1 MNKVICEICGTSY
14 PETAEQCPICGYT
27 RDLSALL
34 SRDDIETISE
44 PVPAPR
50 SAVRG
55 STAPAEAPGSRPARA
70 ASSQDSQ
77 PRKPAESKKQ
87 TKGGKFSQANVRK
100 RNQDAPK
107 SRPAKSVK
115 PQEDEEL
122 EYQERPRESNGFL
135 VVLLILVIVALLAVT
150 GYIAYNYFLP
160 YAFPEETE
168 PQFTAEPT
176 ELLEE
181 TEPQNIPCTSL
192 VLMSGGTV
200 KLEEVGQNWLL
211 NVLVLPVDSTDGLVF
226 TSSDE
231 TVATVNSEG
240 RITAVGEGE
249 AVITISCGEQSMDC
263 KVICGAGE
271 EVTEAPEVTQAPEE
285 TEEPTEEE

>member
-34 SRDDIETISE
+34 SRDDIEAASA
-44 PVPAPR
+44 PAPAPR
-50 SAVRG
+50 TSVQG
-55 STAPAEAPGSRPARA
+55 STAPVEAPRSRPARA

-77 PRKPAESKKQ
+77 PRKPAESRKQ

-100 RNQDAPK
+100 RNQDASARK
-107 SRPAKSVK
+107 RSSSQPA
-115 PQEDEEL
+115 PEET

-150 GYIAYNYFLP
+150 GYIAYKYFLP

-263 KVICGAGE
+263 KVICGAVE

>member
-34 SRDDIETISE
+34 SRDDIEAASA
-44 PVPAPR
+44 PAPAPR
-50 SAVRG
+50 TSVQG
-55 STAPAEAPGSRPARA
+55 STAPVEAPRSRPARA

-100 RNQDAPK
+100 RNQNASARKRSSSQPAP
-107 SRPAKSVK
+107 
-115 PQEDEEL
+115 EET

-150 GYIAYNYFLP
+150 GYIAYKYFLP

-249 AVITISCGEQSMDC
+249 AVITISCGEQSMEC
-263 KVICGAGE
+263 KFICGAVE